1 LTFSEGKTELI
12 WSGVTT
18 EQMNFLT
25 AASDR
30 SSGGLSGGVS
40 GPSFFGASFFCG
52 VALVAMSLSTAGA
65 EPAPVFFRSHER
77 SIVSSPIT

>member
-1 LTFSEGKTELI
+1 MS
-12 WSGVTT
+12 
-18 EQMNFLT
+18 FLT

-52 VALVAMSLSTAGA
+52 VALVLFAMRLSTAGA

-77 SIVSSPIT
+77 SIVSSPIS

>member
-1 LTFSEGKTELI
+1 LI
-12 WSGVTT
+12 WSGMTWLA
-18 EQMNFLT
+18 ERMNFLP

-52 VALVAMSLSTAGA
+52 VALVAMNLSTAGA

>member
-1 LTFSEGKTELI
+1 MS
-12 WSGVTT
+12 
-18 EQMNFLT
+18 FLT

-40 GPSFFGASFFCG
+40 GPSFFGASFCG

-65 EPAPVFFRSHER
+65 EPAPVFFRSRER